1 MVFVKVELTLQEK
14 LRDLRDE
21 KKMTLSDL
29 EKATGIPVST
39 LQRLEAQ
46 EDNRA
51 SYQDV
56 ALLAKFYNVSTDY
69 LFGLTDNRQ
78 HRHIEIDTLRLS
90 DPAIEALKSG
100 NFNNRLIS
108 EMISHPDFQ
117 PLLNA
122 IEIYIDR
129 KVLPQMNTMNA
140 MYKVV
145 EEKLKY
151 NFEIKENDEL
161 VELLQEAIV
170 DEDDYLRYRISVA
183 FNALMKK
190 LFDAHKKDVL
200 PEEQASVIENIK
212 NVFEEYPMHKESE
225 EKAKQKYMLL
235 AKQIG
240 LHVKDLTDEEH
251 RVLIK
256 ALEKS
261 DVIKRRHRR

>member
-1 MVFVKVELTLQEK
+1 MIFVKVELTLQEK

-39 LQRLEAQ
+39 LQRLEGQ
-46 EDNRA
+46 DDIRA

-69 LFGLTDNRQ
+69 LFGITDNRQ
-78 HRHIEIDTLRLS
+78 HRHLEIDALHLS
-90 DPAIEALKSG
+90 DPAIEVLKCG

-108 EMISHPDFQ
+108 EMISHPDFL

-122 IEIYIDR
+122 IEIYVDR

-145 EEKLKY
+145 EDSLIDK
-151 NFEIKENDEL
+151 FDIKENDD
-161 VELLQEAIV
+161 VITLLQEAIV

-190 LFDAHKKDVL
+190 LFDAHKKDAL
-200 PEEQASVIENIK
+200 PEEQASVIGELK
-212 NVFEEYPMHKESE
+212 SVFEEYPVHKENE
-225 EKAKQKYMLL
+225 EKAKHKYMFL

-240 LHVKDLTDEEH
+240 LNVKDLTDEEH
-251 RVLIK
+251 RVLMK

-261 DVIKRRHRR
+261 DAIKRRRRK